1 MQFEEFL
8 QNNNITLSESLISL
22 CKEGSRQMEKSIDPL
37 HKEDHIE
44 RILDSLNSLLKYSP
58 KIKKTIN
65 FEILIPAIC
74 WHDIWKS
81 QKFYT
86 TKSAFLYGTFF
97 DGLGSARLFRK
108 AAKKLLIDKKI
119 IRLITYAI
127 RKHSS
132 IQLLPHNTTAAKI
145 LKELDLL
152 DEWSIERLV
161 TIEKIYLKSGLLSP
175 RLMRIANFYFNHYMI
190 KSHESAFCFSWTQ
203 NEFESRKEN
212 YISQVQKL
220 TEQYTK
226 CY

>member
-1 MQFEEFL
+1 MRFEEFL
-8 QNNNITLSESLISL
+8 QNSSIKLPVSLFSL
-22 CKEGSRQMEKSIDPL
+22 CKEGLKLMQKSVDPL
-37 HKEDHIE
+37 HKEDHIF

-108 AAKKLLIDKKI
+108 AAKKLLIDKKL
-119 IRLITYAI
+119 IRLIAYAI
-127 RKHSS
+127 RKHSPV
-132 IQLLPHNTTAAKI
+132 QLLPHNTTTARI

-152 DEWSIERLV
+152 DEWSQERLI
-161 TIEKIYLKSGLLSP
+161 TIEKTYLKSGILSP
-175 RLMRIANFYFNHYMI
+175 RLLRVINFYFNHYMI

-203 NEFESRKEN
+203 NEFERRKED

-226 CY
+226 YY